1 MHRRAVRA
9 AGALSAIALAAF
21 GHTGAAL
28 AVGTVAESQP
38 IVSLSDTPFGP
49 YAPAEVAGP
58 VAVVGPTAVAA
69 ATPSTTAAPTTATA
83 RAMVSPTSPDG
94 TGIPSTVLAAY
105 KAAEAALAA
114 SSPSCHLPWALVAG
128 IGRVESGH
136 ASGGKVDSAGT
147 TNGRILGPRLD
158 GTTVGTATIRDSDAG
173 ALDGDTGFDRA
184 VGPMQFIPGTWKSFA
199 KDGNNDGVASP
210 HNVFDAAV
218 AAGTYLCSGG
228 GDLSQPAAQRAAL
241 LRYNR
246 SDAYGALVLRWAAA
260 YGGGVAV
267 LPDGTGTVPDTT
279 PTPPAQVPAPAN
291 TTLDPAAVAALAA
304 PAPAV
309 TGPAASE
316 SDAGTVV
323 ITTVTT
329 TTTPVS
335 TTTTAPATTTTTTTA
350 PATTTTT
357 TSTSPSTSTST
368 TTSSSTATSTTSST
382 TSSSTTSS
390 TTTAPAT
397 TSTTTPTTSSTASR
411 IVTSSRSPED
421 DESAAQEPEAAEP
434 SATSDDDATSAE
446 NEDSDPTADDTSDDE
461 DS

>member
-58 VAVVGPTAVAA
+58 VAVAVPTAVAA
-69 ATPSTTAAPTTATA
+69 APAASLAPATATATA
-83 RAMVSPTSPDG
+83 RVSPTSPDG

-114 SSPSCHLPWALVAG
+114 SNPSCHLPWTLVAG

-136 ASGGKVDSAGT
+136 ASGGRVDAAGT

-158 GTTVGTATIRDSDAG
+158 GGTVGTATIRDSDAG

-199 KDGNNDGVASP
+199 KDGNNDGVVSP
-210 HNVFDAAV
+210 HNVFDSAV
-218 AAGTYLCSGG
+218 AAGTYLCSSG

-260 YGGGVAV
+260 YGAGVAV
-267 LPDGTGTVPDTT
+267 LPNGAGPVPSTA
-279 PTPPAQVPAPAN
+279 PTPPVQVPAPAN
-291 TTLDPAAVAALAA
+291 GTLDPAAAAALAA

-316 SDAGTVV
+316 SDAGAVTTTVTATSTPTSTPTTPV
-323 ITTVTT
+323 TVTT
-329 TTTPVS
+329 TVTATPS
-335 TTTTAPATTTTTTTA
+335 TTTPPTSTKPTTTTTK
-350 PATTTTT
+350 P
-357 TSTSPSTSTST
+357 
-368 TTSSSTATSTTSST
+368 TATSTS
-382 TSSSTTSS
+382 
-390 TTTAPAT
+390 AP
-397 TSTTTPTTSSTASR
+397 STPTTPKTTPPTTRASSEVM
-411 IVTSSRSPED
+411 VTSSKAAEETTSEESTPEEPSTAELRAVADD
-421 DESAAQEPEAAEP
+421 DEDSA
-434 SATSDDDATSAE
+434 SAE
-446 NEDSDPTADDTSDDE
+446 NEDSDSTADPDTTLDDE